1 MEVVDSSVIINAALG
16 HDRDSM
22 DECRDAVVRSRHA
35 IAHTLAESY
44 SALTRSPLPF
54 RLSPAHAWRLLDEA
68 FPRAPLTLSGDGYR
82 RVLRLVSQQGIV
94 GGAIYDCLIGQ
105 TAVEHHATLVSR
117 DRRAMTHYALVGA
130 NFTLI

>member
-16 HDRDSM
+16 HDGDSLE
-22 DECRDAVVRSRHA
+22 ECRDAVVRSRRA

-68 FPRAPLTLSGDGYR
+68 FPLAPLTLSGDGYR
-82 RVLRLVSQQGIV
+82 RVLGLVSQQAV
-94 GGAIYDCLIGQ
+94 PGGAIYDCLIAQ
-105 TAVEHHATLVSR
+105 TAVEHDVTLVSR

-130 NFTLI
+130 RFVLI